1 MLRIITLL
9 VVLAATGAS
18 SPVRAQ
24 PIANSPDLAEQL
36 RQLSP
41 MAADDVLWLA
51 RCIYSESDRA
61 DEQRLVAWVVR
72 NRVETQFRGRSYREV
87 ILEASQFS
95 AFNEPTPRRRH
106 ILNLTASSTYGPWQ
120 SALGVA
126 LDVYQAPEFERPFP
140 VTVRH
145 FYSPVSM
152 RGGLPPHWADDG
164 TELSS
169 DRLGVDPHRFRFFNN
184 VDEGSAWAS
193 AGNDAAAI
201 GSDDGTP
208 GTGARAGSSGGFLF
222 PVRRGSGRVARPARP
237 SVRRSDRP

>member
-1 MLRIITLL
+1 MLT
-9 VVLAATGAS
+9 ATA
-18 SPVRAQ
+18 PVFAQ
-24 PIANSPDLAEQL
+24 PNDISADLAERL

-61 DEQRLVAWVVR
+61 DEQRFVAWVVR
-72 NRVETQFRGRSYREV
+72 NRVETQFRGRTYREV
-87 ILEASQFS
+87 ILEARQFS

-106 ILNLTASSTYGPWQ
+106 ILNLRASSTYGPWR

-152 RGGLPPHWADDG
+152 KGGLPPHWAEDG

-169 DRLGVDPHRFRFFNN
+169 SRLGIDPHRFRFFNN

-193 AGNDAAAI
+193 DGKGAAANDP
-201 GSDDGTP
+201 S
-208 GTGARAGSSGGFLF
+208 GTGARAGSSGGSGSSGFLI
-222 PVRRGSGRVARPARP
+222 PVRRSSGRVARPARP